1 MIRVS
6 DSRVERERVSL
17 PRRTPLLLALV
28 VLWMLL
34 WGSVTPLTIVTG
46 IVVALLVTRALYL
59 PPVELSGRFN
69 PWWFAVLLGR
79 FLIDLV
85 RASFGVAWQ
94 AFRPRGP
101 GRMAVIRVD
110 LTSRNDFL
118 LTGTALAVS
127 LVPGSVVLEI
137 DRAHSVLYVHSL
149 GVDTPEHVA
158 AARHSVL
165 AYERRIIRALGSRA
179 EWEAVR

>member
-1 MIRVS
+1 MS
-6 DSRVERERVSL
+6 DSRAERERVPL
-17 PRRTPLLLALV
+17 QRRMPLQLALV

-59 PPVELSGRFN
+59 PLVELSGRFN
-69 PWWFAVLLGR
+69 PWWFAVLLAR
-79 FLIDLV
+79 FLVDLV
-85 RASFGVAWQ
+85 RASFEVAWQ

-101 GRMAVIRVD
+101 GRMAVIRIN

-137 DRAHSVLYVHSL
+137 DRANSVLYVHSL

-158 AARHSVL
+158 AARQSVL
-165 AYERRIIRALGSRA
+165 DYERRIIRALGSRA